1 MDSVRLFAAIL
12 TPCFLVWASGGCA
25 RHTKD
30 VKSVDQQLIEASEKG
45 DLALV
50 QSLVKRGS
58 NVNAVDQNGWAP
70 LSIAA
75 GRDDAAMAK
84 VLLGYGANLDPGDFH
99 KETPWTVALRS
110 GSASVVELLLQK
122 GVDEKFK
129 NQALFFTIREQPTII
144 KVESGAKGARLPD
157 DEDSYARVATL
168 LLQKGAQI
176 NARNEEGS
184 TPLMEAAGYGRL
196 SIVGALLKKGAALEA
211 RSNNGSTA
219 LHTAVCD
226 CAIATMPDTYD
237 VVKLLLEKGA
247 NINARDNEGYTPLMI
262 ASGGGVVKTD
272 IVRLLLE
279 NGANTR
285 LRNVAGETALTIALK
300 DEVTDV
306 VRLLKNP
313 LVKHH

>member
-1 MDSVRLFAAIL
+1 MNPARVITTIL
-12 TPCFLVWASGGCA
+12 IIGFLVWASSGCVHHA
-25 RHTKD
+25 KDTK
-30 VKSVDQQLIEASEKG
+30 SLDQKLTEASEKG

-50 QSLVKRGS
+50 QSLLKRGA
-58 NVNAVDQNGWAP
+58 NVNAKDQNGWTP
-70 LSIAA
+70 LNMAA

-84 VLLGYGANLDPGDFH
+84 FLLDYGANLDSGDFD

-122 GVDEKFK
+122 GIDEKFK
-129 NQALFFTIREQPTII
+129 NQALFYTIREQPTVI
-144 KVESGAKGARLPD
+144 KIQSGAKGARLPD
-157 DEDSYARVATL
+157 DADSYARVATL
-168 LLQKGAQI
+168 LLQEGAQI

-184 TPLMEAAGYGRL
+184 TPLIEAAGYGRL
-196 SIVGALLKKGAALEA
+196 SIVGALLKKGADLEA
-211 RSNNGSTA
+211 RNKHGSTA
-219 LHTAVCD
+219 LLVAACD

-247 NINARDNEGYTPLMI
+247 NINATDEEGYTPLMI
-262 ASGGGVVKTD
+262 ATGGGVVKTD

-285 LRNVAGETALTIALK
+285 LKNAHGETAIRIAQK
-300 DEVTDV
+300 DKVTDV

-313 LVKHH
+313 PVKSH